1 MRTSGAGN
9 RDLTMLTVPLV
20 MLVVFGLW
28 SGGGVTGVLKSMERV
43 LWVAVDW
50 LGQLIA

>member
-9 RDLTMLTVPLV
+9 RDLTMLSVPLV
-20 MLVVFGLW
+20 MFVVFGLW
-28 SGGGVTGVLKSMERV
+28 SGGGVTGVLKTVERT
-43 LWVAVDW
+43 LWAAADW

>member
-9 RDLTMLTVPLV
+9 RDLTMLTVPLL
-20 MLVVFGLW
+20 MLVAFVVL
-28 SGGGVTGVLKSMERV
+28 SGGGVTGVLKTVERT
-43 LWVAVDW
+43 LWAAVDW

>member
-1 MRTSGAGN
+1 MVLYMRTSGAGN

-20 MLVVFGLW
+20 MLV
-28 SGGGVTGVLKSMERV
+28 GVTGVLKSMERA

-50 LGQLIA
+50 IGQLIA

>member
-1 MRTSGAGN
+1 MRTSGRGN
-9 RDLTMLTVPLV
+9 RDLTMVTVPLV

-50 LGQLIA
+50 VGQLFA